1 MKAIKE
7 FFDFSGLNGQ
17 KRLKEI
23 LHSNAEER
31 GNKLKK
37 YAEELGAVSPLP
49 MANRV
54 AQEEN
59 EIIKQI
65 HNVLRTKREEGL
77 WKFAFLSAIGSVISA
92 ITAIIVVIANK

>member
-1 MKAIKE
+1 MGLIKE
-7 FFDFSGLNGQ
+7 FFDFSGLSGQ
-17 KRLKEI
+17 KRLKKI
-23 LHSNAEER
+23 LHGDVEER

-59 EIIKQI
+59 EIIKQT
-65 HNVLRTKREEGL
+65 HNVLRAKREEGL
-77 WKFAFLSAIGSVISA
+77 WKFAFLSAIVSIISA
-92 ITAIIVVIANK
+92 ITAIIVVIKN